1 VSAIILEEIDQASWF
16 AMQRVL
22 AAVVWKTI
30 GGVMVGTG
38 YRRETTVA
46 YVRSGGRFYVGA
58 LPCRV
63 DLEEV
68 AKRVCEERRSSL
80 TP

>member
-1 VSAIILEEIDQASWF
+1 MSAIILEEIDQASWF

-46 YVRSGGRFYVGA
+46 
-58 LPCRV
+58 L
-63 DLEEV
+63 
-68 AKRVCEERRSSL
+68 SL
-80 TP
+80 IHI